1 MIDGLLVFALDE
13 RRFAIALS
21 AVSSVIRAVEVTP
34 LPQSPEIVMGVINVR
49 GTIIPVV
56 NLRKRFGVQDRG
68 LRISDFILI
77 AHTAHR
83 TLALVVDAVIDVLD
97 HPDLELTP
105 AEELLPGTAYVE
117 SLASVDGRIVAI
129 HNLNQFLSLDEEQVL
144 SAALGTEESD

>member
-83 TLALVVDAVIDVLD
+83 DTGA
-97 HPDLELTP
+97 
-105 AEELLPGTAYVE
+105 
-117 SLASVDGRIVAI
+117 GRGRG
-129 HNLNQFLSLDEEQVL
+129 D
-144 SAALGTEESD
+144 